1 MSERGTGSRSAEGA
15 AGTDTLEG
23 QPSRTR
29 RVFEA
34 QVKDLEGQLS
44 SFDAAAR
51 SEALAKLIALR
62 IPVAPERQ
70 LVNVHMHTFHSYN
83 ADGWSPSRFAWE
95 AHKAGL
101 WAAGII
107 DFDDINGIEEFL
119 QASERLSLRATAGIE
134 IRTFME
140 PFGKVEIDSPGEPGV
155 HYMAGS
161 GMMKR
166 PKPGSPEAAY
176 LEGLRKTS
184 EQRARDLVARINA
197 KVPEIAVDFDA
208 VKRTKTP
215 AGYISERH
223 LVTAYVERAQ
233 AAFPVA
239 DRCAEYLSKVLGM
252 DKAAVAALFA
262 TPAVLEEKVRG
273 KLMKKGGL
281 GYEQPGPQTFPPTG
295 EVYAWVKACGGVPMD
310 SWLDGTSEGEK
321 RAEELL
327 ECNRSLGAR
336 ALNLIPDR
344 NWNLK
349 DPEDKKRK
357 LANLARVIALAAER
371 NMPLHIG
378 TEGNKAGLPFVD
390 DLEGADLN
398 PYKGLFLEGARILI
412 GHALLARFA
421 DFPYAGDAA
430 EAEFKRDYR
439 AMNKFFAAA
448 GALPAVDAEL
458 SRRLRE
464 AGTQTAFEVLRAS
477 AQAGRWT
484 GKGITG

>member
-1 MSERGTGSRSAEGA
+1 VSERGTGTRSAEGT
-15 AGTDTLEG
+15 AGADTLES
-23 QPSRTR
+23 QPSRTK

-34 QVKDLEGQLS
+34 QVKDLESQLS
-44 SFDAAAR
+44 SFDSAAR
-51 SEALAKLIALR
+51 DEALGKLIALR
-62 IPVAPERQ
+62 IPVTAERQ

-83 ADGWSPSRFAWE
+83 ADNWSPSRFAWE

-107 DFDDINGIEEFL
+107 DFDDINGVQEFL
-119 QASERLSLRATAGIE
+119 LASERLSLRATAGIE

-140 PFGKVEIDSPGEPGV
+140 PFGKVDIDSPGEPGV

-161 GMMKR
+161 GMMKA
-166 PKPGSPEAAY
+166 PKAGSPEAAY

-184 EQRARDLVARINA
+184 EQRARDLVARINE
-197 KVPEIAVDFDA
+197 KVPEIAVDFNL

-239 DRCAEYLSKVLGM
+239 DRCAEYWAKVFGM
-252 DKAAVAALFA
+252 EKAAVAALFA
-262 TPAVLEEKVRG
+262 NPAALEEKVRG

-281 GYEQPGPQTFPPTG
+281 GYEQPGPSTFPPTG

-321 RAEELL
+321 RAVELL

-349 DPEDKKRK
+349 NPEDKQRK
-357 LANLARVIALAAER
+357 LENLARVVALAVER
-371 NMPLHIG
+371 HMPLHIG

-390 DLEGADLN
+390 DLDGADLA
-398 PYKGLFLEGARILI
+398 PYKSLVLEGSRILI

-430 EAEFKRDYR
+430 EDAFRRDYR
-439 AMNKFFAAA
+439 AMNLFFSSV
-448 GALPAVDAEL
+448 GALPPLDAEL
-458 SRRLRE
+458 SRRLRD
-464 AGTQTAFEVLRAS
+464 AGTKTAHDILRAS

-484 GKGITG
+484 GLGTAG

>member
-1 MSERGTGSRSAEGA
+1 MNERGTGSRTAEGA
-15 AGTDTLEG
+15 AGTGTLEG

-51 SEALAKLIALR
+51 SEALVKLIALR
-62 IPVAPERQ
+62 IPVVAERA
-70 LVNVHMHTFHSYN
+70 LVNLHMHTFHSYN

-101 WAAGII
+101 WGAGII
-107 DFDDINGIEEFL
+107 DFDDINGIEEFQNAAEL
-119 QASERLSLRATAGIE
+119 LGLRATAGIE

-197 KVPEIAVDFDA
+197 RVPDIAVDFDA

-223 LVTAYVERAQ
+223 LVTAYVEGAQ
-233 AAFPVA
+233 AAFPAA
-239 DRCAEYLSKVLGM
+239 DRCAEYLAQVLGM

-262 TPAVLEEKVRG
+262 TPAALEEKVRG

-281 GYEQPGPQTFPPTG
+281 GYEQPTAATFPPTG

-310 SWLDGTSEGEK
+310 SWLDGLSEGEK
-321 RAEELL
+321 RGQELL

-349 DPEDKKRK
+349 DPADKQRK
-357 LANLARVIALAAER
+357 LENLSRVVALAVER
-371 NMPLHIG
+371 HMPLHIG

-390 DLEGADLN
+390 DLEGAELA
-398 PYKGLFLEGARILI
+398 PYKPLFLEGARILI
-412 GHALLARFA
+412 GHAMLARFA

-430 EAEFKRDYR
+430 EAEFHRDYR
-439 AMNKFFAAA
+439 AMNLFFSSV
-448 GALPAVDAEL
+448 GALPPLDAEI

-464 AGTQTAFEVLRAS
+464 AGTKAAHETLRAS
-477 AQAGRWT
+477 AQAGRWIGLGT
-484 GKGITG
+484 AG

>member
-1 MSERGTGSRSAEGA
+1 MSERATGSRSAEGA
-15 AGTDTLEG
+15 GTDTLES
-23 QPSRTR
+23 QPSRTKR
-29 RVFEA
+29 IFEA

-51 SEALAKLIALR
+51 SEALGKLIALR
-62 IPVAPERQ
+62 IPTTQERA
-70 LVNVHMHTFHSYN
+70 LVNLHMHTFHSYN
-83 ADGWSPSRFAWE
+83 ADNWSPSRFAWE

-119 QASERLSLRATAGIE
+119 QASELLGLRATAGIE

-140 PFGKVEIDSPGEPGV
+140 PFGKVDIDSPGEPGV

-166 PKPGSPEAAY
+166 PKPGSPEMAF

-184 EQRARDLVARINA
+184 EQRARDLVSRINA
-197 KVPEIAVDFDA
+197 KIPEIAVDFDA
-208 VKRTKTP
+208 VKKAKTP
-215 AGYISERH
+215 AGYVSERH
-223 LVTAYVERAQ
+223 LVSAYVEKAQ
-233 AAFPVA
+233 AVFPVA
-239 DRCAEYLSKVLGM
+239 DRCAEYWAKVLGM
-252 DKAAVAALFA
+252 EKGAVAALFA
-262 TPAVLEEKVRG
+262 NVPALEEKVRG

-321 RAEELL
+321 RAQELL

-357 LANLARVIALAAER
+357 LENLSRVVALAVER
-371 NMPLHIG
+371 HMPLHIG

-390 DLEGADLN
+390 NLDGADLL
-398 PYKGLFLEGARILI
+398 PYKPLFLEGARILV

-421 DFPYAGDAA
+421 DLPYAGDAA
-430 EAEFKRDYR
+430 ESEFKRDYR
-439 AMNKFFAAA
+439 AMNQFYSSV
-448 GALPAVDAEL
+448 GALPPLDADL
-458 SRRLRE
+458 SRRLRD
-464 AGTQTAFEVLRAS
+464 AGTKTAFDILRAS

-484 GKGITG
+484 GI